1 MTRTAVI
8 TGLGATTP
16 IGGDVPTFWENA
28 LKGVSGA
35 ATMEH
40 DWVERYEL
48 PVTFAA
54 ELTVPPSEVLTKV
67 ESKRQD
73 PATQMATVAAR
84 EAWKDAGLDSADI
97 DGDRLAVAFGT
108 GIGGVWTL
116 LDGWDT
122 VRERGPRRVMP
133 MTVPMLMPNGAAGA
147 LSLEFGARAGART
160 VVSACASGTE
170 ALETALEL
178 IRSSRADVV
187 MCGSTEAAIHPM
199 PMAGFAAMQALSKR
213 NDDPQAASRPYDV
226 DRDGFVLGEG
236 AGVMIVESEEHAA
249 ARGARVYAELVGTGV
264 TSDSHHITAPEPE
277 GLGATRAMRRALE
290 DAGLRPEDVSHVNAH
305 ATSTPKGDAPEYLA
319 MRAVLG
325 DRLDD
330 VQVSATKSQTGHLL
344 GASGAIESILAVLA
358 VHHGRTPVTINLDN
372 QDPEIPLNVV
382 TGTPGALPEG
392 RRVAL
397 KNSFGFGGH
406 NAVAVFV
413 GR

>member
-213 NDDPQAASRPYDV
+213 NNDPQAASRPYDV

>member
-16 IGGDVPTFWENA
+16 IGGDVPSFWENA

-84 EAWKDAGLDSADI
+84 EAWKDAGLNSADI

-319 MRAVLG
+319 MRAVFG